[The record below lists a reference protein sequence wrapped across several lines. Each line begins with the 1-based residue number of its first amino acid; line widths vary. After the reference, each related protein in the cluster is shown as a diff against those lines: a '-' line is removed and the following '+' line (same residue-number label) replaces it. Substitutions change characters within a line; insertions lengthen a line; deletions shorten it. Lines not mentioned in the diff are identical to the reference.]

1 MVGERLKY
9 HLLPLAPKCFNFLQE
24 PHRVFMGCQKARIN
38 QLTFIAGNLPSA
50 LYLCIQS
57 NLLPSSEVG
66 IESHLEMT
74 SYQLSLHLR
83 AEPAQII
90 ILTCALLL
98 G

>member
-24 PHRVFMGCQKARIN
+24 PHRVFMSCQKAWIN
-38 QLTFIAGNLPSA
+38 QLAFIAGNLPSA
-50 LYLCIQS
+50 LYLRIQS
-57 NLLPSSEVG
+57 NLPSSEVG

-83 AEPAQII
+83 TEPGQII